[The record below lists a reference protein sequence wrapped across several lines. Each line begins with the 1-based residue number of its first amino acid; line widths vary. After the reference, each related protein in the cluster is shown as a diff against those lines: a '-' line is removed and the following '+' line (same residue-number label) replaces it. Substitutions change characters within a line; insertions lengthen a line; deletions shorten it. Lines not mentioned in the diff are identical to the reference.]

1 MTNPHP
7 PSLQTALKGNIIHS
21 TFVVDALRLL
31 TGGLVLHA
39 NQSEAGSNAAVNEE
53 NQTMLCMAFS
63 PVNGRKL
70 DDNIGSTTGNLLR
83 EQGAVFPIIV
93 LRTFTQTG
101 TSLGCRPNRSAFFT
115 CHGLTISLLTLTAS
129 IAHVMQDTCWH
140 DFGARDGRSSAI
152 ASSCA
157 PARHDLLAWPVGSVL
172 PRQRGLSGG
181 LPC

>member
-101 TSLGCRPNRSAFFT
+101 TRWL
-115 CHGLTISLLTLTAS
+115 
-129 IAHVMQDTCWH
+129 
-140 DFGARDGRSSAI
+140 SSARLFPLGPGVVV
-152 ASSCA
+152 AFSQ
-157 PARHDLLAWPVGSVL
+157 SVPL
-172 PRQRGLSGG
+172 PDSLQPRLQTKPISFLH
-181 LPC
+181 